1 MKVIF
6 NKIEVKSNRSILRK
20 NMPLAE
26 QLIWHKLRN
35 KQLLGYKF
43 RRQYSIHDFIVD
55 FYCPKIKLAI
65 EIDGESHF
73 DSVQSKKIDMNRQ
86 KSIESVGIK
95 IIRFTNHDIYNNL
108 DGVLQEIIKN
118 LP

>member
-1 MKVIF
+1 MEIIF
-6 NKIEVKSNRSILRK
+6 NRIKAKSSRRALRN

-26 QLIWHKLRN
+26 QILWKKLQD
-35 KQLLGYKF
+35 KQLEGYKF
-43 RRQYSIHDFIVD
+43 RRQYSIHNFVID

-73 DSVQSKKIDMNRQ
+73 DSPKSQNVDMTKQKI
-86 KSIESVGIK
+86 IESIGIK
-95 IIRFTNHDIYNNL
+95 IIRFTNNDIYNNL
-108 DGVLQEIIKN
+108 DGVLQGIEKN

>member
-6 NKIEVKSNRSILRK
+6 NKAEVKSNRKVLRN

-26 QLIWHKLRN
+26 QLIWHKLKN
-35 KQLLGYKF
+35 KQLVGYKF
-43 RRQYSIHDFIVD
+43 RRQYSINNFVVD
-55 FYCPKIKLAI
+55 FYCPKTKLAI

-73 DSVQSKKIDMNRQ
+73 DSIKSKIIDMDRQ

-95 IIRFTNHDIYNNL
+95 IIRFTNNDIYNNI